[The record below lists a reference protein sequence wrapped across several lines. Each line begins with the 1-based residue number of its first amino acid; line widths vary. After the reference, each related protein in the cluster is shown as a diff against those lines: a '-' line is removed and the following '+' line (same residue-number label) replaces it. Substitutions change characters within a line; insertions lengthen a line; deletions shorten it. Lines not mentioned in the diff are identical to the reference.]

1 MLKLRDALMILLKHK
16 KKVQV
21 FKDNKEY
28 ILKVA
33 VYNEA
38 LSDIRQM
45 ILDYEDGKI
54 GQEFIRSLDKQQRDN
69 H

>member
-1 MLKLRDALMILLKHK
+1 MLKLRDALMILLKNT

-21 FKDNKEY
+21 FKDDQEY

-33 VYNEA
+33 AYNEA

-54 GQEFIRSLDKQQRDN
+54 GQDFIRSLDKEQRDN